1 MGINLGDIILGK
13 QGEINKKMLVRK
25 ADLED
30 LSKCIEVKVNKID
43 LENMLDIQ

>member
-1 MGINLGDIILGK
+1 MRSNPGDVLLGE
-13 QGEINKKMLVRK
+13 QGENFKKMLARK

-30 LSKCIEVKVNKID
+30 LTKCFEVKVNKID